1 MTQPHRR
8 RRDDEHDGH
17 EQRADGV
24 ERDDRG
30 RGDARQQQ
38 PVGEHGPQPERAR
51 AAGLEAGRRASAA
64 RSARVE
70 HDRDRRD
77 RAR

>member
-1 MTQPHRR
+1 MTSRTVAAGTTSTTV
-8 RRDDEHDGH
+8 D

-30 RGDARQQQ
+30 GAEARQQQ
-38 PVGEHGPQPERAR
+38 PVGEHGAQAERAR
-51 AAGLEAGRRASAA
+51 AAGLEAGGEPVPAQR
-64 RSARVE
+64 RVE